1 MIIPMIALFG
11 SIVVLVSVI
20 VGFLM
25 AGGSLL

>member
-11 SIVVLVSVI
+11 SIVVLVAVI

>member
-11 SIVVLVSVI
+11 SIVVLVTVI